1 MARTRTQG
9 NPALD
14 AAAAKVGAML
24 GTIAKKVDAVK
35 RQRAEISAELDNVI
49 RVAQQMK
56 IDIGQASDEFRRA
69 GGRAV
74 GKARRQLSPEARE
87 RIANAARKR
96 WAAYRKAK
104 GKG

>member
-1 MARTRTQG
+1 MAKTRNSG
-9 NPALD
+9 NPNLN

-35 RQRAEISAELDNVI
+35 RQREEIAAELDHVI
-49 RVAQQMK
+49 KVAHQMK
-56 IDIGQASDEFRRA
+56 VDIGQAGSDFRRA
-69 GGRAV
+69 SGSAMGRA
-74 GKARRQLSPEARE
+74 KRNLSPEARE

-104 GKG
+104 SKG